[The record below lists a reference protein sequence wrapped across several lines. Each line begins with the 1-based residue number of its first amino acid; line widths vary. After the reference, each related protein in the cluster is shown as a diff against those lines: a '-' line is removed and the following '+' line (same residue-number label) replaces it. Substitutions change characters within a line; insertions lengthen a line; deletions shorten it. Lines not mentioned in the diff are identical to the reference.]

1 METGYETDER
11 SDFRGMRAGKS
22 IRVRAQFPPYRVDF
36 LRPAARQMRA
46 AWPVSM
52 IRLLFSFL
60 LFSSVFVSAAERP
73 NVLWITSEDNGP
85 QLGCYG
91 DPFADTPNLD
101 RLAAR
106 GLRYNKAWSVAPV
119 CAPARTAIITG
130 IYPSSSGALHMRSEV
145 RLPECVKLF
154 PVSLREAG
162 YYCTNNAKED
172 YNLENAGKV
181 WDESSG
187 KAHWRNRAAGQPF
200 FAVFNFTT
208 THESQVRKRPHTAVH
223 DPAKVPLPPYWP
235 DVPEVRQD
243 WAQYHDNMTR
253 MDRQAGDVLDALEK
267 DGLAGD
273 TIVFYFGD
281 HGPGLPRCKRT
292 PCNSGLR
299 VPLIVHFPDK
309 WRKLAP
315 RGYEA
320 GGASDRL
327 VSFVDLAPTLLSLA
341 GLPVPSWMQ
350 GRAFA
355 GPAATPDPDFIYGMR
370 DRMDERYDP
379 VRSVRDQRYVYLRNY
394 FPHRPAG
401 QRNAYMFETPTT
413 RVWHELFLAGKLSG
427 VQSAFWQPHPAEE
440 LYDLESDPHETV
452 NLATDAAHR
461 TALEKLR
468 AAHVAHE
475 RSVRDVCLLPEAEM
489 LRRAGTSAPYD
500 MGHDDSR
507 FPLEAVLRTAQRASS
522 QNPRDLGELRDAL
535 NAADP
540 AVRWWA
546 VMGHLMHGREAV
558 EAGAERLSARL
569 RDENASVR
577 IAAAEVLAN
586 YGPEPNSAVEQL
598 ITASDL
604 RQNDYYDVVRALNA
618 LDDQRE
624 MLTPAQRNRIAAL
637 PGTRAGQSKRTGDY
651 VMRLQEHIASAQ
663 GQ

>member
-1 METGYETDER
+1 
-11 SDFRGMRAGKS
+11 
-22 IRVRAQFPPYRVDF
+22 
-36 LRPAARQMRA
+36 
-46 AWPVSM
+46 M
-52 IRLLFSFL
+52 ILRLLQL
-60 LFSSVFVSAAERP
+60 LLLSTALLTGAERP

-91 DPFADTPNLD
+91 DSFATTPQLD

-106 GLRYNKAWSVAPV
+106 GLRYNKVWSVAPV

-130 IYPSSSGALHMRSEV
+130 LYPSSSGALHMRSEV
-145 RLPECVKLF
+145 RLPDWIRLF
-154 PVSLREAG
+154 PATLREAG
-162 YYCTNNAKED
+162 YYCTNNSKED
-172 YNLENAGKV
+172 YNVENAGKV

-208 THESQVRKRPHTAVH
+208 THESQVRKRPHEAVH

-243 WAQYHDNMTR
+243 WAQYYDNMTL
-253 MDRQAGDVLDALEK
+253 MDRQAGEILDALEK
-267 DGLAGD
+267 DGLAPD

-281 HGPGLPRCKRT
+281 HGPGMPRCKRT
-292 PCNSGLR
+292 PCDSGLR
-299 VPLIVHFPDK
+299 VPLILHFPDK
-309 WRKLAP
+309 WKQLAP
-315 RGYEA
+315 RDYAA
-320 GGASDRL
+320 GAATDRL
-327 VSFVDLAPTLLSLA
+327 VSFVDLAPTMLSLA

-355 GPAATPDPDFIYGMR
+355 GPAAAPDPGFLHGMR

-379 VRSVRDQRYVYLRNY
+379 VRSVRDQRFVYVRNY

-401 QRNAYMFETPTT
+401 QHNAYMFETPTT
-413 RVWHELFLAGKLSG
+413 RVWHDLFQAGKVSG
-427 VQSAFWQPHPAEE
+427 PQCAFWQPHPPEE
-440 LYDLESDPHETV
+440 LYDLQNDPHETV
-452 NLATDAAHR
+452 NLAADPAHR
-461 TALEKLR
+461 EALEKLR

-489 LRRAGTSAPYD
+489 LRRAGTSALYD
-500 MGHDDSR
+500 MAHDDSR

-522 QNPRDLGELRDAL
+522 QNPRDLPELRDAL
-535 NAADP
+535 NAADS

-546 VMGHLMHGREAV
+546 VMGHLMHGRKAV

-586 YGPEPNSAVEQL
+586 FGPDPNAAVEQL
-598 ITASDL
+598 IAAADL

-618 LDDQRE
+618 LDDLRD
-624 MLTPAQRNRIAAL
+624 MLTPAQRNRLAAL
-637 PGTRAGQSKRTGDY
+637 PDTRAGQSKRSGDY
-651 VMRLQEHIASAQ
+651 AKRLLEHIATAL

>member
-1 METGYETDER
+1 MILRLIQLLLLSTVLLTG
-11 SDFRGMRAGKS
+11 
-22 IRVRAQFPPYRVDF
+22 
-36 LRPAARQMRA
+36 
-46 AWPVSM
+46 
-52 IRLLFSFL
+52 
-60 LFSSVFVSAAERP
+60 AERP

-91 DPFADTPNLD
+91 DSFADTPVLD

-106 GLRYNKAWSVAPV
+106 GLRYTKAWSVAPV

-130 IYPSSSGALHMRSEV
+130 IYPSSSGALHMRSEI
-145 RLPECVKLF
+145 RLPDCIRLF
-154 PVSLREAG
+154 PVTLREAG
-162 YYCTNNAKED
+162 YYCTNNSKED

-200 FAVFNFTT
+200 FAVFNFTA
-208 THESQVRKRPHTAVH
+208 THESQVRKRPHKAVH

-243 WAQYHDNMTR
+243 WAQYYDNMTR
-253 MDRQAGDVLDALEK
+253 MDQQAGEILDALEK
-267 DGLAGD
+267 DGLAAE

-281 HGPGLPRCKRT
+281 HGPGMPRCKRT
-292 PCNSGLR
+292 PCDSGLR

-309 WRKLAP
+309 WRHLAP
-315 RGYEA
+315 RGYA
-320 GGASDRL
+320 PGAASDRL
-327 VSFVDLAPTLLSLA
+327 VSFVDLAPSMLSLA

-355 GPAATPDPDFIYGMR
+355 GAAAAPDAGFLHGMR

-379 VRSVRDQRYVYLRNY
+379 VRSVRDQRYVYVKNY

-401 QRNAYMFETPTT
+401 QHNAYMFETPTT
-413 RVWHELFLAGKLSG
+413 RVWHDLFQAGKVSG
-427 VQSAFWQPHPAEE
+427 PHCAFWQPHPPEE
-440 LYDLESDPHETV
+440 LYDLENDPHETV
-452 NLATDAAHR
+452 NLAGDPPHR
-461 TALEKLR
+461 EALEKLR

-489 LRRAGTSAPYD
+489 LRRAGTSALYD
-500 MGHDDSR
+500 MAHDDSR

-522 QNPRDLGELRDAL
+522 QNPRDLPELRDAL
-535 NAADP
+535 NAADS

-546 VMGHLMHGREAV
+546 VMGHLMHGRKAV

-586 YGPEPNSAVEQL
+586 FGPDPNAAVEQL
-598 ITASDL
+598 IAAADL

-618 LDDQRE
+618 LDDLRDV
-624 MLTPAQRNRIAAL
+624 LTPAQRNRIATL
-637 PGTRAGQSKRTGDY
+637 PDTRAGQSRRSGDY
-651 VMRLQEHIASAQ
+651 AKRLLEHIATAI